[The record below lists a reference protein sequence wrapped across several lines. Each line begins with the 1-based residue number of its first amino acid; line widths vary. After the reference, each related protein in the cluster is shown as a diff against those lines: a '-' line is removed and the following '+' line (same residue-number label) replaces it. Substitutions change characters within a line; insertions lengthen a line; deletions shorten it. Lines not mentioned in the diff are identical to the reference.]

1 MSQRTISIRK
11 SLLESAAQI
20 SKHLDFL
27 LKWVWGDE
35 TVENELPVIEIG
47 GIKDR

>member
-1 MSQRTISIRK
+1 MSKWTISIRK
-11 SLLESAAQI
+11 SYLSLQLRLANT
-20 SKHLDFL
+20 DFL